1 MGDPAMDPVDPATA
15 TVKTPVNTDSTIIF
29 GVKFNWSPFR
39 KHKAKPITTR
49 FSGRNGTIKPAY
61 ATVVHRWWVEV
72 DLSSWVWHCRMP
84 TLASG
89 LIFFAQNA
97 RLSTKRKRRGD
108 CSSPYRMGWARY
120 E

>member
-1 MGDPAMDPVDPATA
+1 
-15 TVKTPVNTDSTIIF
+15 
-29 GVKFNWSPFR
+29 
-39 KHKAKPITTR
+39 
-49 FSGRNGTIKPAY
+49 
-61 ATVVHRWWVEV
+61 
-72 DLSSWVWHCRMP
+72 MP

-108 CSSPYRMGWARY
+108 YSSPYRMGWARY